1 MGDNLEVAAQDL
13 RASAV
18 VDLAAALADP
28 VVQPWVWQPFGG
40 DASQRQEAIDAARM
54 IAECEY
60 AVVEAVQ
67 PAEADRVT
75 IYTDQI
81 NLTVPAAYRFVV
93 READQ

>member
-13 RASAV
+13 RAAAV

-28 VVQPWVWQPFGG
+28 VVQPWVWQPFG
-40 DASQRQEAIDAARM
+40 DAGQRQEAIDAARM
-54 IAECEY
+54 MAECEY

-67 PAEADRVT
+67 PAEANRVT

-93 READQ
+93 REVDQ